1 MIVCTEHSGT
11 NPTLHTAVCD
21 VLLLL
26 LCYFK
31 LINAS

>member
-1 MIVCTEHSGT
+1 MIVCTEPSET

-26 LCYFK
+26 YYFNP
-31 LINAS
+31 INAS

>member
-1 MIVCTEHSGT
+1 MIVCTELSET

-21 VLLLL
+21 VLLL
-26 LCYFK
+26 CYFK